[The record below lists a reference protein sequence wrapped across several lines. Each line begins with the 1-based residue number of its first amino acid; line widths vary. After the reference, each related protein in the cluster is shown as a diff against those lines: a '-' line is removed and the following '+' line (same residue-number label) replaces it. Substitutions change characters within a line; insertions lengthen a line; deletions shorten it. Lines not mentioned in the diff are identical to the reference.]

1 MAKRKLVVSAE
12 GSETRV
18 ALLEGA
24 DLAEYFLERKHNAG
38 MAGNIYRGKISRV
51 LPGMQA
57 AFVDLGPGIERKAY
71 LHVAEIL
78 GAGDEKRLFEGY
90 ESEEDEESGSN
101 NKKKRTR
108 RTRKVASR
116 RKIEDL
122 VKEGQNILVQIV
134 KESVGEKGARITG
147 NLSLPGRHCVFIP
160 NSDRVGVSHRISSE
174 KERRRLRKLVEEAR
188 PEGAGFII
196 RTAADG
202 ADADELK
209 DDVDY
214 LIRHWEE
221 IGRREKGS
229 SKPGLL
235 YQDLDL
241 TLRTVRDMLRDD
253 VVELIIDD
261 EEQFDRAVRFTK
273 AFMPGYV
280 ERVKRYEGRTPI
292 FDAYGI
298 ESQLR
303 ASLSRTVPLKSGGSL
318 VIDQGEALTAIDVNT
333 GSYVGK
339 EDLETTITANNLE
352 ACEAV
357 ARQLRL
363 RNLGGIIVIDFVDM
377 DKASNRQLVWEKFNE
392 ELAKDTTRSNVT
404 KISELGLVEM
414 TRKRT
419 RESLHQLLT
428 EPCPTCEGRG
438 VVKSTTTVGYEVM
451 REVRRVGSSVDAE
464 RIQVECSPQV
474 ATWLQQH
481 ERDYLDHLEKR
492 FHKLVEIK
500 GTRGLPPDQ
509 YKVEGKIMKIEEPS
523 KAKPKSNSRSKS
535 RSAAKS
541 KSSAKSS
548 AKSSKPKSTST
559 SRTRSKSSAAKT
571 TKTTSKSAKTKSST
585 AKSTTASKSRSKA
598 KQEAAP
604 VES

>member
-1 MAKRKLVVSAE
+1 MANSQEFYDMSNRKLVVSAE

-18 ALLEGA
+18 ALLEGS
-24 DLAEYFLERKHNAG
+24 DLAEYFLERKHDAG
-38 MAGNIYRGKISRV
+38 MVGNIYRGRVSRV

-57 AFVDLGPGIERKAY
+57 AFVDLGPGIDRKAY

-78 GAGDEKRLFEGY
+78 GAGDEKRLFDGYDSSDDDDEGG
-90 ESEEDEESGSN
+90 GSS
-101 NKKKRTR
+101 KKKSGNTR
-108 RTRKVASR
+108 RSQRKVAGR

-122 VKEGQNILVQIV
+122 IKEGQDILVQIV

-147 NLSLPGRHCVFIP
+147 YLSLPGRHGVFMP
-160 NSDRVGVSHRISSE
+160 TLDRVGVSRRIASE
-174 KERRRLRKLVEEAR
+174 KERRRLRRLVDEVR

-196 RTAADG
+196 RTAAEG
-202 ADADELK
+202 ADGQELK

-214 LIRHWEE
+214 LLRLWEE
-221 IGRREKGS
+221 VGRREQS
-229 SKPGLL
+229 SNKPGLL

-241 TLRTVRDMLRDD
+241 VLRVVRDMLRGD
-253 VVELIIDD
+253 VTEIMIDD
-261 EEQFDRAVRFTK
+261 EEQYSRALRFTE
-273 AFMPGYV
+273 AFMPTYTD
-280 ERVKRYEGRTPI
+280 RVKRYEGRTPI

-303 ASLSRTVPLKSGGSL
+303 ASLSRRVPLKSGGSL

-339 EDLETTITANNLE
+339 KDLESTITANNLE
-352 ACEAV
+352 ACQAV

-377 DKASNRQLVWEKFNE
+377 DKSSNRQLVWEKFNE
-392 ELAKDTTRSNVT
+392 ALAKDTTRANVT

-438 VVKSTTTVGYEVM
+438 VVKSTSTVGYEVM

-464 RIQVECSPQV
+464 RIQVECSPLV
-474 ATWLQQH
+474 ANWLDKN

-509 YKVEGKIMKIEEPS
+509 YKVEGNIIKIEEPGKS
-523 KAKPKSNSRSKS
+523 KSKSNSSKRRSRPRKKKS
-535 RSAAKS
+535 DDAQ
-541 KSSAKSS
+541 
-548 AKSSKPKSTST
+548 
-559 SRTRSKSSAAKT
+559 
-571 TKTTSKSAKTKSST
+571 
-585 AKSTTASKSRSKA
+585 A
-598 KQEAAP
+598 KQ
-604 VES
+604 S

>member
-1 MAKRKLVVSAE
+1 MANRKLVVSAE

-18 ALLEGA
+18 ALLE
-24 DLAEYFLERKHNAG
+24 DNELAEYFLERKREAG
-38 MAGNIYRGKISRV
+38 GAGNIYRGRVSRV

-57 AFVDLGPGIERKAY
+57 AFVDLGPGVERKAY
-71 LHVAEIL
+71 LHVAEIM

-90 ESEEDEESGSN
+90 DESEDEDEDPAKRKSGN
-101 NKKKRTR
+101 TR
-108 RTRKVASR
+108 RNTRKVAAR

-122 VKEGQNILVQIV
+122 VKEGQEILVQVV

-147 NLSLPGRHCVFIP
+147 YLSLPGRHCVFMP
-160 NSDRVGVSHRISSE
+160 TLDRVGVSHRIGSE
-174 KERRRLRKLVEEAR
+174 KERRRLRRIVDEAR

-196 RTAADG
+196 RTAAEG
-202 ADADELK
+202 AAEDELK

-214 LIRHWEE
+214 LTRLWEE
-221 IGRREKGS
+221 IGRREKAS

-241 TLRTVRDMLRDD
+241 LLRVVRDLVRED
-253 VVELIIDD
+253 VSEIVID
-261 EEQFDRAVRFTK
+261 EPEQHARAVRFTE
-273 AFMPGYV
+273 AFMPAYK
-280 ERVKRYEGRTPI
+280 ERVKLYEGRSPI
-292 FDAYGI
+292 FDGYGI

-303 ASLSRTVPLKSGGSL
+303 ASLSRRVPLKSGGSL

-339 EDLETTITANNLE
+339 QDLESTITANNLE

-377 DKASNRQLVWEKFNE
+377 DKMSNRQLVWDKFNK

-451 REVRRVGSSVDAE
+451 REVRRVGSTVEAE
-464 RIQVECSPQV
+464 RILVECAPAV
-474 ATWLQQH
+474 ANWLEKN

-492 FHKLVEIK
+492 FQKLVEIRP
-500 GTRGLPPDQ
+500 TRGLPPDQ
-509 YKVEGKIMKIEEPS
+509 YKVEGNIVKIEEGG
-523 KAKPKSNSRSKS
+523 
-535 RSAAKS
+535 KS
-541 KSSAKSS
+541 KPG
-548 AKSSKPKSTST
+548 SSKRRGGR
-559 SRTRSKSSAAKT
+559 SRKKKTENGAADVSK
-571 TKTTSKSAKTKSST
+571 
-585 AKSTTASKSRSKA
+585 
-598 KQEAAP
+598 P
-604 VES
+604 VS

>member
-1 MAKRKLVVSAE
+1 MSNRKLVVSAE

-18 ALLEGA
+18 ALLEGS
-24 DLAEYFLERKHNAG
+24 DLAEYFLERKRDAG
-38 MAGNIYRGKISRV
+38 MAGNIYRGRVSRV

-57 AFVDLGPGIERKAY
+57 AFVDLGPGVERKAY

-78 GAGDEKRLFEGY
+78 GAGDEKRLFDGYDESSDDDEG
-90 ESEEDEESGSN
+90 SS
-101 NKKKRTR
+101 KKKSSSKGRTQR
-108 RTRKVASR
+108 RVASR

-122 VKEGQNILVQIV
+122 VKEGQEILVQIV

-147 NLSLPGRHCVFIP
+147 YLSLPGRHCVFMP
-160 NSDRVGVSHRISSE
+160 TLDRVGVSHRIGSE
-174 KERRRLRKLVEEAR
+174 KERRRLRRLVDEAR

-202 ADADELK
+202 ADGKEIQ
-209 DDVDY
+209 DDVNY
-214 LIRHWEE
+214 LIRLWEE

-229 SKPGLL
+229 KKPGLL

-241 TLRTVRDMLRDD
+241 NLRVVRDMLRGD
-253 VVELIIDD
+253 VSELLIDD
-261 EEQFDRAVRFTK
+261 EEHYARARRFTE
-273 AFMPGYV
+273 AFMPTYT
-280 ERVKRYEGRTPI
+280 ERVKLYEGRTPI

-303 ASLSRTVPLKSGGSL
+303 ASLSRSVPLKSGGSL

-333 GSYVGK
+333 GSFVGK
-339 EDLETTITANNLE
+339 RDLESTITANNLE

-377 DKASNRQLVWEKFNE
+377 DKSANRQLVWEKFNE
-392 ELAKDTTRSNVT
+392 ELAKDTTRANVT

-438 VVKSTTTVGYEVM
+438 VVKSTTTVAYEVM
-451 REVRRVGSSVDAE
+451 REVRRVGASVEAE
-464 RIQVECSPQV
+464 KIIVECSPLV
-474 ATWLQQH
+474 ANWLDKN

-509 YKVEGKIMKIEEPS
+509 YKVEGNLVKIEEPT
-523 KAKPKSNSRSKS
+523 KS
-535 RSAAKS
+535 RAKS
-541 KSSAKSS
+541 KSS
-548 AKSSKPKSTST
+548 STKRR
-559 SRTRSKSSAAKT
+559 SRTRKKKTEDSSQAAAKG
-571 TKTTSKSAKTKSST
+571 
-585 AKSTTASKSRSKA
+585 
-598 KQEAAP
+598 
-604 VES
+604 

>member
-1 MAKRKLVVSAE
+1 MANRKLVVSAE

-18 ALLEGA
+18 ALLEGS
-24 DLAEYFLERKHNAG
+24 DLAEYFLERKRDAG
-38 MAGNIYRGKISRV
+38 MAGNIYRGRVSRV

-57 AFVDLGPGIERKAY
+57 AFVDLGPGVERKAY

-78 GAGDEKRLFEGY
+78 GAGDEKRLFDGY
-90 ESEEDEESGSN
+90 DESSDDDEESGGS
-101 NKKKRTR
+101 KKKGGRTR
-108 RTRKVASR
+108 RTLRKVASR

-122 VKEGQNILVQIV
+122 VKEGQEILVQII

-147 NLSLPGRHCVFIP
+147 YLSLPGRHCVFMP
-160 NSDRVGVSHRISSE
+160 TLDRVGVSHRIGSD
-174 KERRRLRKLVEEAR
+174 KERRRLRRIVDEAR

-202 ADADELK
+202 ADEQELK
-209 DDVDY
+209 DDVEY
-214 LIRHWEE
+214 LLRLWEE

-241 TLRTVRDMLRDD
+241 GLRVVRDMLRDD
-253 VVELIIDD
+253 VSELLIDD
-261 EEQFDRAVRFTK
+261 EEQYARAKRFTE
-273 AFMPGYV
+273 AFMPSYT
-280 ERVKRYEGRTPI
+280 ERVKQYDGRTPI

-303 ASLSRTVPLKSGGSL
+303 ASLSRRVPLKSGGSL

-339 EDLETTITANNLE
+339 QDLESTITANNLE
-352 ACEAV
+352 ACQAV

-377 DKASNRQLVWEKFNE
+377 DKSSNRQLVWEKFNE
-392 ELAKDTTRSNVT
+392 ELAKDTTRANVT

-438 VVKSTTTVGYEVM
+438 VVKSTTTVAYEVM
-451 REVRRVGSSVDAE
+451 REVRRVGSSVEAE
-464 RIQVECSPQV
+464 RINVECSPPV
-474 ATWLQQH
+474 ASWLEKN

-500 GTRGLPPDQ
+500 STRGLPPDQ
-509 YKVEGKIMKIEEPS
+509 YKVEGKIMKIEEPG
-523 KAKPKSNSRSKS
+523 
-535 RSAAKS
+535 KS
-541 KSSAKSS
+541 K
-548 AKSSKPKSTST
+548 
-559 SRTRSKSSAAKT
+559 
-571 TKTTSKSAKTKSST
+571 
-585 AKSTTASKSRSKA
+585 AKSTTSKRRSRSRKKKTDEAETSAA
-598 KQEAAP
+598 KG
-604 VES
+604 

>member
-1 MAKRKLVVSAE
+1 MSNRKLVVSAE

-24 DLAEYFLERKHNAG
+24 NLAEYFLERKREAG
-38 MAGNIYRGKISRV
+38 VAGNIYRGRISRV

-57 AFVDLGPGIERKAY
+57 AFVDLGPGVERKAY

-90 ESEEDEESGSN
+90 DDSDDDDDDGS
-101 NKKKRTR
+101 KKKSKGGKGR
-108 RTRKVASR
+108 RGQRKAASR

-122 VKEGQNILVQIV
+122 VKEGQEILVQIV
-134 KESVGEKGARITG
+134 KESVGDKGARITG
-147 NLSLPGRHCVFIP
+147 YLSLPGRHCVFMP
-160 NSDRVGVSHRISSE
+160 TLDKVGVSHRISSD
-174 KERRRLRKLVEEAR
+174 KERRRLRDIVNEAR

-202 ADADELK
+202 AAEQELK

-214 LIRHWEE
+214 LLRLWEE
-221 IGRREKGS
+221 IGRREKS
-229 SKPGLL
+229 STKPGLL

-241 TLRTVRDMLRDD
+241 TLRVVRDMLRED
-253 VVELIIDD
+253 VSEIMIDD
-261 EEQFDRAVRFTK
+261 EEQHSRALRFTE
-273 AFMPGYV
+273 AFMPGYSD
-280 ERVKRYEGRTPI
+280 RVKLYEGRSPV
-292 FDAYGI
+292 FDSYGI

-318 VIDQGEALTAIDVNT
+318 VFDQGEALTAIDVNT

-339 EDLETTITANNLE
+339 RDLESTITANNLE

-377 DKASNRQLVWEKFNE
+377 DKSSNRQLVWEKFNE
-392 ELAKDTTRSNVT
+392 ELAKDTTRANVT

-428 EPCPTCEGRG
+428 ERCPTCEGRG
-438 VVKSTTTVGYEVM
+438 VVKSTTTLGYEVM
-451 REVRRVGSSVDAE
+451 REVRRVGSSVEAE
-464 RIQVECSPQV
+464 RILVECSPDV
-474 ATWLQQH
+474 AKWLDKN

-492 FHKLVEIK
+492 FQKKVEVK
-500 GTRGLPPDQ
+500 STRGLQPNH
-509 YKVEGKIMKIEEPS
+509 YKVEGKIMKIEEPGKS
-523 KAKPKSNSRSKS
+523 KAKSG
-535 RSAAKS
+535 
-541 KSSAKSS
+541 
-548 AKSSKPKSTST
+548 TST
-559 SRTRSKSSAAKT
+559 KRRSRTRKKKSDSAVA
-571 TKTTSKSAKTKSST
+571 
-585 AKSTTASKSRSKA
+585 AS
-598 KQEAAP
+598 
-604 VES
+604 VD

>member
-1 MAKRKLVVSAE
+1 MANRKLVISAE

-18 ALLEGA
+18 ALLEGS
-24 DLAEYFLERKHNAG
+24 DLAEYFLERKRDAG
-38 MAGNIYRGKISRV
+38 MAGNIYRGRISRV

-57 AFVDLGPGIERKAY
+57 AFVDLGPGVERKAY

-78 GAGDEKRLFEGY
+78 GAGDEKRLFDGY
-90 ESEEDEESGSN
+90 DESSDDEESGS
-101 NKKKRTR
+101 KKKSSGKGRTQR
-108 RTRKVASR
+108 RVASR

-122 VKEGQNILVQIV
+122 VKEGQEILVQIV

-147 NLSLPGRHCVFIP
+147 YLSLPGRHCVFMP
-160 NSDRVGVSHRISSE
+160 TLDRVGVSRRIGSD
-174 KERRRLRKLVEEAR
+174 KERRRLRRLVDEAR

-202 ADADELK
+202 ADANEIQ
-209 DDVDY
+209 DDVKY
-214 LIRHWEE
+214 LIRLWEE

-241 TLRTVRDMLRDD
+241 SLRTVRDMLRGD
-253 VVELIIDD
+253 VSELWIDD
-261 EEQFDRAVRFTK
+261 EDHYARVVRFTE
-273 AFMPGYV
+273 AFMPTYT

-292 FDAYGI
+292 FDSYGI

-303 ASLSRTVPLKSGGSL
+303 ASLSRRVPLKSGGSL

-333 GSYVGK
+333 GSFVGRK
-339 EDLETTITANNLE
+339 DLESTITANNLE
-352 ACEAV
+352 ACQAV

-377 DKASNRQLVWEKFNE
+377 DKSSNRQMVWEKFNE
-392 ELAKDTTRSNVT
+392 ELAKDTTRANVT

-438 VVKSTTTVGYEVM
+438 VVKSTTTVAYEVM
-451 REVRRVGSSVDAE
+451 REVRRVGSSVEAE
-464 RIQVECSPQV
+464 KIIVECAPAV
-474 ATWLQQH
+474 ANWLEKN

-492 FHKLVEIK
+492 FHKLVEIE
-500 GTRGLPPDQ
+500 GTRGFPPDQ
-509 YKVEGKIMKIEEPS
+509 YKVEGKLTKIEEPG
-523 KAKPKSNSRSKS
+523 
-535 RSAAKS
+535 KS
-541 KSSAKSS
+541 KSKSK
-548 AKSSKPKSTST
+548 ATST
-559 SRTRSKSSAAKT
+559 KRRSRSRKK
-571 TKTTSKSAKTKSST
+571 KPEST
-585 AKSTTASKSRSKA
+585 GAEASKG
-598 KQEAAP
+598 
-604 VES
+604 

>member
-1 MAKRKLVVSAE
+1 MSNRKLVVSAE

-18 ALLEGA
+18 ALLEGS
-24 DLAEYFLERKHNAG
+24 DLAEYFLERKRDAG
-38 MAGNIYRGKISRV
+38 MAGNIYRGRVARV

-57 AFVDLGPGIERKAY
+57 AFVDLGPGVERKAY

-78 GAGDEKRLFEGY
+78 GAGDEKRLFDGYDESSDDDEGAT
-90 ESEEDEESGSN
+90 
-101 NKKKRTR
+101 KKKSSSKGRTQR
-108 RTRKVASR
+108 RVASR

-122 VKEGQNILVQIV
+122 VKEGQEILVQIV

-147 NLSLPGRHCVFIP
+147 YLSLPGRHCVFMP
-160 NSDRVGVSHRISSE
+160 TLDRVGVSHRIGSE
-174 KERRRLRKLVEEAR
+174 KERRRLRRLVDEAR

-202 ADADELK
+202 ADAQEIQ
-209 DDVDY
+209 DDVKY
-214 LIRHWEE
+214 LIRLWEE

-229 SKPGLL
+229 KKPGLL

-241 TLRTVRDMLRDD
+241 NLRMVRDMLRED
-253 VVELIIDD
+253 VSELWIDD
-261 EEQFDRAVRFTK
+261 EEHFARAKRFTE
-273 AFMPGYV
+273 AFMPTYT
-280 ERVKRYEGRTPI
+280 ERVKQYEGRTPI

-303 ASLSRTVPLKSGGSL
+303 ASLSRSVPLKSGGSL

-333 GSYVGK
+333 GSFVGK
-339 EDLETTITANNLE
+339 RDLESTITANNLE

-377 DKASNRQLVWEKFNE
+377 DKSANRQLVWEKFNE
-392 ELAKDTTRSNVT
+392 ELAKDTTRANVT

-438 VVKSTTTVGYEVM
+438 VVKSTTTVAYEVM
-451 REVRRVGSSVDAE
+451 REVRRVGASVEAE
-464 RIQVECSPQV
+464 KIIVECSPLV
-474 ATWLQQH
+474 ANWLDKN

-509 YKVEGKIMKIEEPS
+509 YKVEGNLVKIEEPT
-523 KAKPKSNSRSKS
+523 KS
-535 RSAAKS
+535 RAKS
-541 KSSAKSS
+541 KNSSTKR
-548 AKSSKPKSTST
+548 
-559 SRTRSKSSAAKT
+559 RTRSRKKKPEDSGAAAAKG
-571 TKTTSKSAKTKSST
+571 
-585 AKSTTASKSRSKA
+585 
-598 KQEAAP
+598 
-604 VES
+604 

>member
-1 MAKRKLVVSAE
+1 MANRKLVVSAE

-18 ALLEGA
+18 ALLEGS
-24 DLAEYFLERKHNAG
+24 DLAEYFLERKRDAG
-38 MAGNIYRGKISRV
+38 MAGNIYRGRVARV

-57 AFVDLGPGIERKAY
+57 AFVDLGPGVERKAY

-78 GAGDEKRLFEGY
+78 GAGDEKRLFDGY
-90 ESEEDEESGSN
+90 DESDDDEESGSG
-101 NKKKRTR
+101 KKKSGKTR
-108 RTRKVASR
+108 RTQRKVASR

-122 VKEGQNILVQIV
+122 VKEGQEILVQIV

-147 NLSLPGRHCVFIP
+147 YLSLPGRHCVFMP
-160 NSDRVGVSHRISSE
+160 TLDRVGVSHRIGSE
-174 KERRRLRKLVEEAR
+174 KERRRLRRLVDEAR

-196 RTAADG
+196 RTAAEG
-202 ADADELK
+202 ANEQEIK

-214 LIRHWEE
+214 LIRLWEE

-229 SKPGLL
+229 KKPGLL

-241 TLRTVRDMLRDD
+241 NLRMVRDMLRGD
-253 VVELIIDD
+253 VTEMMIDD
-261 EEQFDRAVRFTK
+261 EEQYARAKRFTE
-273 AFMPGYV
+273 AFMPTYT
-280 ERVKRYEGRTPI
+280 ERVKQYEGRTPI
-292 FDAYGI
+292 FDSYGI

-303 ASLSRTVPLKSGGSL
+303 ASLSRRVPLKSGGSL

-333 GSYVGK
+333 GSYIGK
-339 EDLETTITANNLE
+339 KDLESTITANNLE
-352 ACEAV
+352 ACQAV

-377 DKASNRQLVWEKFNE
+377 DKSSNRQLVWEKFNE

-438 VVKSTTTVGYEVM
+438 VVKSTTTVAYEVM
-451 REVRRVGSSVDAE
+451 REVRRVGSSVEAE
-464 RIQVECSPQV
+464 RINVECSPAV
-474 ATWLQQH
+474 ANWLDKH

-509 YKVEGKIMKIEEPS
+509 YKVEGNLMKIEEPGKS
-523 KAKPKSNSRSKS
+523 K
-535 RSAAKS
+535 AKS
-541 KSSAKSS
+541 KST
-548 AKSSKPKSTST
+548 SSKRRSR
-559 SRTRSKSSAAKT
+559 SRTKKKPEGSEAAAKG
-571 TKTTSKSAKTKSST
+571 
-585 AKSTTASKSRSKA
+585 
-598 KQEAAP
+598 
-604 VES
+604 

>member
-1 MAKRKLVVSAE
+1 MANRKLVVSAE

-18 ALLEGA
+18 ALLEGS
-24 DLAEYFLERKHNAG
+24 DLAEYFLERRHDAG
-38 MAGNIYRGKISRV
+38 MAGNIYRGRVSRV

-57 AFVDLGPGIERKAY
+57 AFVDLGPGVERKAY

-90 ESEEDEESGSN
+90 DESSDEEDESSS
-101 NKKKRTR
+101 KKKSGRTR
-108 RTRKVASR
+108 RTQRKVASR

-122 VKEGQNILVQIV
+122 VKEGQEILVQIV

-147 NLSLPGRHCVFIP
+147 YLSLPGRHCVFMP
-160 NSDRVGVSHRISSE
+160 TLDRIGVSHRIGSE
-174 KERRRLRKLVEEAR
+174 KERRRLRRLVDEAR

-202 ADADELK
+202 AEGQELK

-214 LIRHWEE
+214 LIRLWEE

-229 SKPGLL
+229 KKPGLL

-241 TLRTVRDMLRDD
+241 TLRVVRDMLRDD
-253 VVELIIDD
+253 VSELLIDD
-261 EEQFDRAVRFTK
+261 EEQYTRAKRFTE
-273 AFMPGYV
+273 AFMPTYT
-280 ERVKRYEGRTPI
+280 ERVKQYEGRTPI
-292 FDAYGI
+292 FDAHGI

-303 ASLSRTVPLKSGGSL
+303 ASLSRRVPLKSGGSL

-339 EDLETTITANNLE
+339 RDLESTITANNLE
-352 ACEAV
+352 ACQAV

-377 DKASNRQLVWEKFNE
+377 DKSSNRQLVWEKFNE
-392 ELAKDTTRSNVT
+392 ELAKDTTRANVT

-438 VVKSTTTVGYEVM
+438 VVKSTTTVAYEVM
-451 REVRRVGSSVDAE
+451 REVRRVGSSVEAE
-464 RIQVECSPQV
+464 RINVECSPLV
-474 ATWLQQH
+474 ANWLENN

-509 YKVEGKIMKIEEPS
+509 YKVEGKIMKIEEPG
-523 KAKPKSNSRSKS
+523 K
-535 RSAAKS
+535 
-541 KSSAKSS
+541 
-548 AKSSKPKSTST
+548 
-559 SRTRSKSSAAKT
+559 
-571 TKTTSKSAKTKSST
+571 
-585 AKSTTASKSRSKA
+585 AKSTTKRRSRSRKKKTDGAEASAA
-598 KQEAAP
+598 KG
-604 VES
+604 

>member
-1 MAKRKLVVSAE
+1 MANRKLVVSAE

-18 ALLEGA
+18 ALLEGNE
-24 DLAEYFLERKHNAG
+24 LAEYFLERTREG
-38 MAGNIYRGKISRV
+38 GSAGNIYRGRISRV

-57 AFVDLGPGIERKAY
+57 AFVDLGPGVERKAY
-71 LHVAEIL
+71 LHVAEIM
-78 GAGDEKRLFEGY
+78 GAGDEKRLFDGY
-90 ESEEDEESGSN
+90 EESSDDEDDESP
-101 NKKKRTR
+101 KRKSGKTR
-108 RTRKVASR
+108 RNQRKVAAR

-122 VKEGQNILVQIV
+122 VKEGQEILVQVV

-147 NLSLPGRHCVFIP
+147 YLSLPGRHCVFMP
-160 NSDRVGVSHRISSE
+160 TLDRVGVSHRIGSD
-174 KERRRLRKLVEEAR
+174 KERRRLRSIVDEAR
-188 PEGAGFII
+188 PDGAGFII
-196 RTAADG
+196 RTAAEG
-202 ADADELK
+202 AADNELK

-214 LIRHWEE
+214 LIRLWEE
-221 IGRREKGS
+221 IGRREKAS

-241 TLRTVRDMLRDD
+241 LLRVVRDLLRED
-253 VVELIIDD
+253 VAEIVID
-261 EEQFDRAVRFTK
+261 EPEQHARAVRFTE
-273 AFMPGYV
+273 AFMPAYT
-280 ERVKRYEGRTPI
+280 ERVKLYEGRSPI
-292 FDAYGI
+292 FDGYGI

-303 ASLSRTVPLKSGGSL
+303 ASLSRRVPLKSGGSL

-339 EDLETTITANNLE
+339 QDLESTITANNLE

-377 DKASNRQLVWEKFNE
+377 DKSANRQLVWEKFNK

-438 VVKSTTTVGYEVM
+438 VVKSTSTVGYEIM
-451 REVRRVGSSVDAE
+451 REVRRVGSTVEAE
-464 RIQVECSPQV
+464 CIHVECAPAV
-474 ATWLQQH
+474 ASWLEKN

-492 FHKLVEIK
+492 FQKLVEIK
-500 GTRGLPPDQ
+500 PTRGLPPDQ
-509 YKVEGKIMKIEEPS
+509 YKVEGNIVKIEEHGKS
-523 KAKPKSNSRSKS
+523 KPAASKRRGGRSRKKKSEDGDDTD
-535 RSAAKS
+535 RSAS
-541 KSSAKSS
+541 
-548 AKSSKPKSTST
+548 
-559 SRTRSKSSAAKT
+559 
-571 TKTTSKSAKTKSST
+571 
-585 AKSTTASKSRSKA
+585 
-598 KQEAAP
+598 
-604 VES
+604 

>member
-1 MAKRKLVVSAE
+1 MSKRKLVVSAE

-18 ALLEGA
+18 ALLEGSE
-24 DLAEYFLERKHNAG
+24 LAEYFLERKRDSG
-38 MAGNIYRGKISRV
+38 MAGNIYRGRINRV

-78 GAGDEKRLFEGY
+78 GAGDEKRLFDGY
-90 ESEEDEESGSN
+90 DSDDDDEDGA
-101 NKKKRTR
+101 KKKSGKTR
-108 RTRKVASR
+108 RNQRKQAGR

-122 VKEGQNILVQIV
+122 VKEGQDILVQIV

-147 NLSLPGRHCVFIP
+147 YLSLPGRHCVFMP
-160 NSDRVGVSHRISSE
+160 TLERVGVSRRISSE
-174 KERRRLRKLVEEAR
+174 KERRRLRRLVDEVR
-188 PEGAGFII
+188 PDGSGFII
-196 RTAADG
+196 RTAAED
-202 ADADELK
+202 ADAQEIK

-214 LIRHWEE
+214 LLRLWEE
-221 IGRREKGS
+221 IGRREKTS
-229 SKPGLL
+229 KKPGLL

-241 TLRTVRDMLRDD
+241 VLRMIRDMLRED
-253 VVELIIDD
+253 VSEVIIDN
-261 EEQFDRAVRFTK
+261 EEQYKRALRFTE
-273 AFMPGYV
+273 AFMPTYS
-280 ERVKRYEGRTPI
+280 ERLTLYEGRTPI
-292 FDAYGI
+292 FDSYGI
-298 ESQLR
+298 EAQLR
-303 ASLSRTVPLKSGGSL
+303 ASLSRRVPLKSGGSL

-339 EDLETTITANNLE
+339 QDLESTITANNLE

-377 DKASNRQLVWEKFNE
+377 DKSANRQLVWEKFNE
-392 ELAKDTTRSNVT
+392 ELAKDSTRSNCT

-438 VVKSTTTVGYEVM
+438 VVKSVTTVAYEVM
-451 REVRRVGSSVDAE
+451 REVRRMGASVDAPK
-464 RIQVECSPQV
+464 IIVECAPLV
-474 ATWLQQH
+474 ANWLEKN

-492 FHKLVEIK
+492 FHKLVELK

-509 YKVEGKIMKIEEPS
+509 YKVEGKIMKIEEPV
-523 KAKPKSNSRSKS
+523 K
-535 RSAAKS
+535 
-541 KSSAKSS
+541 AKSS
-548 AKSSKPKSTST
+548 SSKGRNRSRKKKSENSTS
-559 SRTRSKSSAAKT
+559 A
-571 TKTTSKSAKTKSST
+571 TK
-585 AKSTTASKSRSKA
+585 
-598 KQEAAP
+598 
-604 VES
+604 

>member
-1 MAKRKLVVSAE
+1 MSNRKLVVSAE

-18 ALLEGA
+18 ALLEGS
-24 DLAEYFLERKHNAG
+24 DLVEYFLERKRDSG
-38 MAGNIYRGKISRV
+38 VAGNIYRGRISRV

-78 GAGDEKRLFEGY
+78 GAGDEKRLFDGY
-90 ESEEDEESGSN
+90 DDSDDDDDDSG
-101 NKKKRTR
+101 KKKSSSKSGKGR
-108 RTRKVASR
+108 RGFRKAASR

-122 VKEGQNILVQIV
+122 VKEGQEILVQIV

-147 NLSLPGRHCVFIP
+147 YLSLPGRHCVFMPTLDKI
-160 NSDRVGVSHRISSE
+160 GVSHRISSE
-174 KERRRLRKLVEEAR
+174 KERRRLRDVVNDAR

-202 ADADELK
+202 AAEQELK

-214 LIRHWEE
+214 LLRLWEE
-221 IGRREKGS
+221 IGRREKSS

-241 TLRTVRDMLRDD
+241 VLRVVRDMLRED
-253 VVELIIDD
+253 VSEIIIDD
-261 EEQFDRAVRFTK
+261 EEQHARALRFTE
-273 AFMPGYV
+273 AFMPSYS
-280 ERVKRYEGRTPI
+280 ERVKLYEGRSPV
-292 FDAYGI
+292 FDSYGI

-339 EDLETTITANNLE
+339 QDLESTITANNLE

-363 RNLGGIIVIDFVDM
+363 RNLGGIIIIDFVDM
-377 DKASNRQLVWEKFNE
+377 DKSSNRQLVWEKFNE
-392 ELAKDTTRSNVT
+392 ALAKDTTRGNVT

-428 EPCPTCEGRG
+428 ESCPTCEGRG
-438 VVKSTTTVGYEVM
+438 VVKSTTTLAYEVM
-451 REVRRVGSSVDAE
+451 REVRRVGAAVEAE
-464 RIQVECSPQV
+464 RIQVECSPLV
-474 ATWLQQH
+474 ANWLDKN

-492 FHKLVEIK
+492 FQKMVEIK
-500 GTRGLPPDQ
+500 GTRGLPSNQ
-509 YKVEGKIMKIEEPS
+509 YKVEGKIMKVEEPGKS
-523 KAKPKSNSRSKS
+523 KAKSSSSGRRRSRSRK
-535 RSAAKS
+535 
-541 KSSAKSS
+541 
-548 AKSSKPKSTST
+548 KPSES
-559 SRTRSKSSAAKT
+559 
-571 TKTTSKSAKTKSST
+571 
-585 AKSTTASKSRSKA
+585 
-598 KQEAAP
+598 QEAATD
-604 VES
+604 SAK